1 MSRIAEAATSAKLA
15 MATGA
20 GTMASGF
27 ASFVGMIPDD
37 IGKAVSFIGGILS
50 IVMIQYWRKN
60 TKKLEI
66 ETQLLQLQFETA
78 QREAAQKRRSD
89 DV

>member
-1 MSRIAEAATSAKLA
+1 MSRFADAAIGAKTAGVTALA
-15 MATGA
+15 
-20 GTMASGF
+20 TMASGF

-37 IGKAVSFIGGILS
+37 IGKAVSLIGGILS

-60 TKKLEI
+60 TKKLDV
-66 ETQLLQLQFETA
+66 ETQLLQLQLETA
-78 QREAAQKRRSD
+78 RREADKKRRAD